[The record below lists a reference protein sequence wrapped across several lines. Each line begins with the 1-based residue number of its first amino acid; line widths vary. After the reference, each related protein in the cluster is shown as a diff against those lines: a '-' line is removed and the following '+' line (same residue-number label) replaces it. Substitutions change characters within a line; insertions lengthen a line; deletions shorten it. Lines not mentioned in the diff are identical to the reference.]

1 MAMTIFVAEDEL
13 EKMRMAHVND
23 VFHAI
28 DDFEQKLRSHWKYGD
43 YGEETSEFIN
53 KLWDAW
59 HATKIDNR
67 INEIE

>member
-23 VFHAI
+23 VFNAI
-28 DDFEQKLRSHWKYGD
+28 DDFEQELRLHWKYGN

-53 KLWDAW
+53 KLWDTW